1 MKKHK
6 FYIIFLSLL
15 IILSSCQKFTEGM
28 TGSKRSKSSDEFLVH
43 KKKPLVMPP
52 DFDDMPSPK
61 QNKKKEEELS
71 TSSESIEDL
80 LNIKKKKNNESFES
94 GNDSS
99 LEQSILKKI
108 KPIIPIVIKIS
119 AILNINQ

>member
-6 FYIIFLSLL
+6 FYIIFLSLV
-15 IILSSCQKFTEGM
+15 IILSSCQKLSEGM
-28 TGSKRSKSSDEFLVH
+28 TGSKRSKTSDEFLVH

-52 DFDDMPSPK
+52 DFGDMPSPK
-61 QNKKKEEELS
+61 QNKQKEEELS
-71 TSSESIEDL
+71 ASSESIEDL
-80 LNIKKKKNNESFES
+80 LNIKKKENNESFES

-108 KPIIPIVIKIS
+108 KT
-119 AILNINQ
+119 N

>member
-6 FYIIFLSLL
+6 FYIIFLSLA
-15 IILSSCQKFTEGM
+15 IILSSCGQISEGM
-28 TGSKRSKSSDEFLVH
+28 TGSKRSKTSDEFLVH

-71 TSSESIEDL
+71 TSNESIEDL
-80 LNIKKKKNNESFES
+80 LNIKKKENNESSES

-108 KPIIPIVIKIS
+108 KT
-119 AILNINQ
+119 N

>member
-6 FYIIFLSLL
+6 FYIIFLSLV
-15 IILSSCQKFTEGM
+15 IILSSCQKLSEGM
-28 TGSKRSKSSDEFLVH
+28 TGSKRSKTSDEFLVH

-52 DFDDMPSPK
+52 DFDDMPLPK
-61 QNKKKEEELS
+61 QNKQKEEELS
-71 TSSESIEDL
+71 ASSESIEDL
-80 LNIKKKKNNESFES
+80 LNIKKKENNESFES

-108 KPIIPIVIKIS
+108 KT
-119 AILNINQ
+119 N

>member
-6 FYIIFLSLL
+6 FYIIFLSLV
-15 IILSSCQKFTEGM
+15 IILSSCQKLSEGM
-28 TGSKRSKSSDEFLVH
+28 TGSKRSKTSDEFLVH

-52 DFDDMPSPK
+52 DFDDMPSPR
-61 QNKKKEEELS
+61 QNKQKEEELS
-71 TSSESIEDL
+71 GSSESIEDL
-80 LNIKKKKNNESFES
+80 LNIKKKENNESFES

-108 KPIIPIVIKIS
+108 KT
-119 AILNINQ
+119 N

>member
-6 FYIIFLSLL
+6 FYIIFLSLV
-15 IILSSCQKFTEGM
+15 IILTSCQKFSEGM
-28 TGSKRSKSSDEFLVH
+28 TGSKRSKTSDEFLVH

-52 DFDDMPSPK
+52 DFDDMPLPK
-61 QNKKKEEELS
+61 QNKQKEEELS
-71 TSSESIEDL
+71 ASSESIEDL
-80 LNIKKKKNNESFES
+80 LNIKKKENNESFES

-108 KPIIPIVIKIS
+108 KT
-119 AILNINQ
+119 N

>member
-6 FYIIFLSLL
+6 FYIIFLSLV
-15 IILSSCQKFTEGM
+15 IILTSCQKFSEGM
-28 TGSKRSKSSDEFLVH
+28 TGSKRSKTSDEFLVH

-61 QNKKKEEELS
+61 QNKQKEEELS
-71 TSSESIEDL
+71 ASNESIEDL
-80 LNIKKKKNNESFES
+80 LNIKKKENDESFES

-108 KPIIPIVIKIS
+108 KT
-119 AILNINQ
+119 N

>member
-6 FYIIFLSLL
+6 FYIIFLSLV
-15 IILSSCQKFTEGM
+15 IILSSCQKFSEGM
-28 TGSKRSKSSDEFLVH
+28 TGSKRSKTSDEFLVH

-61 QNKKKEEELS
+61 QNIQKEDELS
-71 TSSESIEDL
+71 ASSESIEDL
-80 LNIKKKKNNESFES
+80 LNIKKKENNESFES

-108 KPIIPIVIKIS
+108 KT
-119 AILNINQ
+119 N

>member
-6 FYIIFLSLL
+6 FYIIFLSLV
-15 IILSSCQKFTEGM
+15 IILSSCQKLSEGM
-28 TGSKRSKSSDEFLVH
+28 TGSKRSKTSDEFLVH

-52 DFDDMPSPK
+52 DFDDMPLPK
-61 QNKKKEEELS
+61 QNKQKEEELS
-71 TSSESIEDL
+71 ASSESIEDL
-80 LNIKKKKNNESFES
+80 LNIKKKENDESFES

-108 KPIIPIVIKIS
+108 KT
-119 AILNINQ
+119 N

>member
-6 FYIIFLSLL
+6 FYIIFLSLV
-15 IILSSCQKFTEGM
+15 IILSSCQKFSEGM
-28 TGSKRSKSSDEFLVH
+28 TGSKRSKTSDEFLVH

-52 DFDDMPSPK
+52 DFDDMPLPK

-80 LNIKKKKNNESFES
+80 LNIKKKENNESFES

-108 KPIIPIVIKIS
+108 KT
-119 AILNINQ
+119 N

>member
-1 MKKHK
+1 MKKYK
-6 FYIIFLSLL
+6 FCIIFLSFV
-15 IILSSCQKFTEGM
+15 IILNSCGTISEGM

-108 KPIIPIVIKIS
+108 KT
-119 AILNINQ
+119 N

>member
-6 FYIIFLSLL
+6 FYIIFLSLV
-15 IILSSCQKFTEGM
+15 IILSSCQKFSEGM
-28 TGSKRSKSSDEFLVH
+28 TGSKRSKTSDEFLVH

-52 DFDDMPSPK
+52 DFDDMPLPK
-61 QNKKKEEELS
+61 QNKQKEEELS
-71 TSSESIEDL
+71 ASNKSIEDL
-80 LNIKKKKNNESFES
+80 LNIKKKENDESFES

-108 KPIIPIVIKIS
+108 KT
-119 AILNINQ
+119 N